1 MTVKNQLPKPNKWGI
16 NFLQTS
22 DWHSIYTDFRYLQ
35 ILLIHFTLIDFF
47 LNPRYSELGAYHIL
61 PKYSLRKKCPYSE
74 LFLFMFSGIWTE
86 YGEIRSISPYSAR
99 MWENADQNNSE
110 YGHFS
115 LSDYLKKLRKEAK
128 RANVKNLSIILIKL
142 MPGLNQN
149 LLMVFHSVSLSNFTR
164 CLSNFCRTYCVFWH

>member
-1 MTVKNQLPKPNKWGI
+1 MI

-35 ILLIHFTLIDFF
+35 ILLIHSTLIDFF
-47 LNPRYSELGAYHIL
+47 LNPRYSELGTYHIL

-74 LFLFMFSGIWTE
+74 LFLFMFSGIWIE

-99 MWENADQNNSE
+99 MWESADQNNSE

-115 LSDYLKKLRKEAK
+115 LSDYLKKLRKLK
-128 RANVKNLSIILIKL
+128 RQMLKIFQL
-142 MPGLNQN
+142 
-149 LLMVFHSVSLSNFTR
+149 F
-164 CLSNFCRTYCVFWH
+164 

>member
-1 MTVKNQLPKPNKWGI
+1 MI

-35 ILLIHFTLIDFF
+35 ILLIHSTLIDFF

-86 YGEIRSISPYSAR
+86 YGEIPSIFRIQPECGKMRTRITPNTDTFPSVTIS
-99 MWENADQNNSE
+99 
-110 YGHFS
+110 
-115 LSDYLKKLRKEAK
+115 
-128 RANVKNLSIILIKL
+128 KNLERKL
-142 MPGLNQN
+142 KGQMLKIFQ
-149 LLMVFHSVSLSNFTR
+149 LF
-164 CLSNFCRTYCVFWH
+164 